1 MEGKKEERVW
11 EAGKP
16 SNETDVHVQVLF
28 EKNFFVYFIF
38 LIRKK
43 NNFRCS
49 FGWANFFIAIEG
61 RLKKIIFFV
70 PDEEK
75 SYETGA

>member
-28 EKNFFVYFIF
+28 EKKNIFYFVY
-38 LIRKK
+38 
-43 NNFRCS
+43 
-49 FGWANFFIAIEG
+49 
-61 RLKKIIFFV
+61 
-70 PDEEK
+70 
-75 SYETGA
+75 